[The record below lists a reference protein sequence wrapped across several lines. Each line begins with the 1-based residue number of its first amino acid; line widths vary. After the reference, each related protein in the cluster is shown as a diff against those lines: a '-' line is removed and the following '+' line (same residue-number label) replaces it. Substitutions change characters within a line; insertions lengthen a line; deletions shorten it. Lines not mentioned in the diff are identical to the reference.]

1 MRFTTKFD
9 NEHRAKFYGMTMPE
23 HNKLANDFADKL
35 VTKIHD
41 EFGKTSHVTV
51 LMTGD
56 AVIWNVEPSGLLPQI
71 KLLAKKITNDFD

>member
-9 NEHRAKFYGMTMPE
+9 NEHRAKFYGMTLHE
-23 HNKLANDFADKL
+23 HNKLATRFAENL

-56 AVIWNVEPSGLLPQI
+56 SVVWNVEPSGLLPQI
-71 KLLAKKITNDFD
+71 KSLAKTITNDFD

>member
-9 NEHRAKFYGMTMPE
+9 TEHRAKFFEMTIPE
-23 HNKLANDFADKL
+23 HNTLANKFADAL

-41 EFGKTSHVTV
+41 EFGKTSYVTV

-56 AVIWNVEPSGLLPQI
+56 AVIWTVEPSGLLPQI
-71 KLLAKKITNDFD
+71 KMFAKTITNDFD

>member
-9 NEHRAKFYGMTMPE
+9 NEHSAKFYEMTISE
-23 HNKLANDFADKL
+23 HNKLATRFAENL

-41 EFGKTSHVTV
+41 EFGKTARVSV

-56 AVIWNVEPSGLLPQI
+56 AVVWNVEPSGLLPQI
-71 KLLAKKITNDFD
+71 KLLAKMITNDNK